1 MKKKSGRRVSA
12 ARLLLCTLLCFLF
25 AGGIKA
31 EAGMLVTAADPSLSG
46 NTGEEQRSKE
56 EYFADLQAEPVT
68 EPEQTPS
75 RFVTVTLH
83 AGRYG
88 YFDDPSVREKES
100 LQFKGEAFTE
110 STVPDPLEKSM
121 VFAGWARKPDA
132 AEADVTPDVTPVS
145 LIGTDLYA
153 VWTDECQVHY
163 TVEGGFIEGEEGSRY
178 GAVLMRYQRDAAFQ
192 VLTPK
197 PYDEQAFDFDGWY
210 TGRLGA
216 GEAFTADTVITEPYT
231 VVYAKWKLA
240 GDRIEQAEP
249 DREYSLSLN
258 GNGSYFAFT
267 PEETTVYAITAE
279 AGDSDAE
286 AYLAVMDV
294 DQHVLAAAEPDEAHN
309 ASVLLEM
316 KAGETYFWN
325 IREMNGG
332 SLNAKMMIQR
342 ADCVKVTF
350 HAGRADAWFG
360 EEKAAEAA
368 KDVPSGSELQ
378 SFMQSGLTLDD
389 EKQLQL
395 LGWSVDP
402 EAVSPDEKILAA
414 DGLELY
420 AVIRE
425 LKSVR
430 FEANGGWF
438 GMNDGETVYDQ
449 AYAPGTPFLPEE
461 EPRCQDKRL
470 KFAGWSRDPQAA
482 VPDEDLIEGVT
493 PFEDV
498 GDTLYAVYTEKVLET
513 FRANGGYF
521 LNDPSVT
528 TCQSTKGKGH
538 IFSGLAASHE
548 NSRFQAVGWE
558 DQNGVFIPYTE
569 DFDPYYHVEEDT
581 IYTLV
586 WAYKVNLDANGGSFP
601 LFGTDKIAVPM
612 EADGLFSLAEASE
625 EIGACVAAD
634 DMQYFA
640 GWASSPDAEEADVTE
655 GITPVKGLD
664 WVYAVWKKDSYIL
677 EEGGHASWEKGTPE
691 GLRFVVKRAGD
702 DRNTFSAFEGAYVD
716 GELLADGF
724 TAEEGSLI
732 LTLQPVY
739 LETLAAGDHELM
751 ISLNGTQL
759 KTTFTLTEKET
770 EAATETA
777 AQPEP
782 ESTEEAPVEK
792 TFLPPYVWYG
802 LGGAAV
808 ILLGVILISGRRKKN
823 TAEDDNDPLELFL
836 QERERREHEKH
847 QDD

>member
-1 MKKKSGRRVSA
+1 MKKRSGRKGIA
-12 ARLLLCTLLCFLF
+12 APLLLLTLLCLLF

-31 EAGMLVTAADPSLSG
+31 EAGMLVTAADPSLTGKGESG
-46 NTGEEQRSKE
+46 SKE
-56 EYFADLQAEPVT
+56 ELFAEIQVEPVT

-75 RFVTVTLH
+75 HFVTVTLH
-83 AGRYG
+83 AGKYG
-88 YFDDPSVREKES
+88 FFGELSVREKES
-100 LQFKGEAFTE
+100 LQFKGEAFSE
-110 STVPDPLEKSM
+110 STVPDPLEESK

-197 PYDEQAFDFDGWY
+197 HYDEQTFDFDGWY
-210 TGRLGA
+210 TGRLGE
-216 GEAFTADTVITEPYT
+216 GEAFTVDTVITEPYT

-240 GDRIEQAEP
+240 GDRIEKAEP
-249 DREYSLSLN
+249 DREYSLALN
-258 GNGSYFAFT
+258 GSGSYFAFT

-279 AGDSDAE
+279 AGDSGK
-286 AYLAVMDV
+286 AYLAVMDA
-294 DQHVLAAAEPDEAHN
+294 DQHILAAAEPDEDHA
-309 ASVLLEM
+309 ASALLEM

-325 IREMNGG
+325 IREMDGG
-332 SLNAKMMIQR
+332 SLDAKMMIRR

-350 HAGRADAWFG
+350 HAGHAEAWFG
-360 EEKAAEAA
+360 EDKASEVT
-368 KDVPSGSELQ
+368 KDVPPGSELQ
-378 SFMQSGLTLDD
+378 NFMQSGLTLDD
-389 EKQLQL
+389 EKHLQL
-395 LGWSVDP
+395 LGWSADP
-402 EAVSPDEKILAA
+402 EAVSPDEEIIAA

-438 GMNDGETVYDQ
+438 GMNDGETAYDQ
-449 AYAPGTPFLPEE
+449 AYVPGTPFLPDE

-470 KFAGWSRDPQAA
+470 KFAGWSRKPQAA
-482 VPDEDLIEGVT
+482 VPDDDLIEGVT
-493 PFEDV
+493 PFEEA

-528 TCQSTKGKGH
+528 TYLSTKGKGH
-538 IFSGLAASHE
+538 IFSGLTASHE
-548 NSRFQAVGWE
+548 NSRFQAVAWE
-558 DQNGVFIPYTE
+558 DQNGVLIPYTE

-581 IYTLV
+581 VYTLV
-586 WAYKVNLDANGGSFP
+586 WAYKVYLDANGGSFP
-601 LFGTDKIAVPM
+601 QFGTDKIAVPM
-612 EADGLFSLAEASE
+612 EADGLFSLAEVSGEALE
-625 EIGACVAAD
+625 CVSAD

-640 GWASSPDAEEADVTE
+640 GWASRPDAEEADVTE
-655 GITPVKGLD
+655 GITPVKDLD

-702 DRNTFSAFEGAYVD
+702 DRNTFSAFKGVYVD

-732 LTLQPVY
+732 LTLQPAY
-739 LETLAAGDHELM
+739 LETLTAGDHELM

-759 KTTFTLTEKET
+759 KTAFTLTAKET
-770 EAATETA
+770 EAETETA
-777 AQPEP
+777 SQPEP

-792 TFLPPYVWYG
+792 NFLPPYVWYG
-802 LGGAAV
+802 IGGAAV
-808 ILLGVILISGRRKKN
+808 VLLGVILISGRRKKN
-823 TAEDDNDPLELFL
+823 TAEDENDPLERFL
-836 QERERREHEKH
+836 QEREERREHEKH